1 MVLTASPTEQLAAE
15 VIPGGFIVTVSG
27 DETRWWSVVFRGTHP
42 LIASHLREPVDPHSR
57 EGRHVLAAIRQA
69 LR

>member
-1 MVLTASPTEQLAAE
+1 MVLTDRRTEQLVAE
-15 VIPGGFIVTVSG
+15 VIPGGFVVAVAG
-27 DETRWWSVVFRGTHP
+27 DDARWWSVVFRGATP

-57 EGRHVLAAIRQA
+57 EGRHVLAAIREA